1 MLRLPITYKDLDD
14 VEHTEEFE
22 FHFFPEE
29 LIEINARFGDLEAW
43 MHRVSRAHDTEKAY
57 AEMKKIVLDAYG
69 ERSEDRKRFKKTEE
83 LRSDFEDH
91 AAFSQLML
99 DIFTKEGFLE
109 KFMAG
114 IIPPPPEQDK
124 PPAGP
129 PVQTATQ

>member
-1 MLRLPITYKDLDD
+1 MLQLPITYKDLDD
-14 VEHTEEFE
+14 VEHTETFE

-29 LIEINARFGDLEAW
+29 LIEIHSRFGDLETW
-43 MHRVSRAHDTEKAY
+43 MLRVARAHDTEKAY

-69 ERSEDRKRFKKTEE
+69 ERSEDRKHFNKTEE
-83 LRSDFEDH
+83 LRKSFSTH

-114 IIPPPPEQDK
+114 IIPKPPEQDK